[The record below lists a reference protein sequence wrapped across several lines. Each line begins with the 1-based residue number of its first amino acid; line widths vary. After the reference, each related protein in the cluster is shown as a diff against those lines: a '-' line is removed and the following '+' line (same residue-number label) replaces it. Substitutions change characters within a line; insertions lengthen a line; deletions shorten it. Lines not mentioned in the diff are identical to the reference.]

1 LTDRAS
7 SSTNT
12 SLGVCFERSIFDA
25 MLRKR
30 VAFRRS
36 AFDAKRRRVSVNEDE
51 DDEDETPACDG
62 A

>member
-1 LTDRAS
+1 
-7 SSTNT
+7 
-12 SLGVCFERSIFDA
+12 

-30 VAFRRS
+30 VALRRS
-36 AFDAKRRRVSVNEDE
+36 ALDAKRRRVSVNEDE

>member
-1 LTDRAS
+1 
-7 SSTNT
+7 
-12 SLGVCFERSIFDA
+12 

-36 AFDAKRRRVSVNEDE
+36 ALDAKRRRVSVNEDE
-51 DDEDETPACDG
+51 DDDEDETPACDG

>member
-1 LTDRAS
+1 
-7 SSTNT
+7 
-12 SLGVCFERSIFDA
+12 

-36 AFDAKRRRVSVNEDE
+36 ALDAKRRRVSCNDEDDA